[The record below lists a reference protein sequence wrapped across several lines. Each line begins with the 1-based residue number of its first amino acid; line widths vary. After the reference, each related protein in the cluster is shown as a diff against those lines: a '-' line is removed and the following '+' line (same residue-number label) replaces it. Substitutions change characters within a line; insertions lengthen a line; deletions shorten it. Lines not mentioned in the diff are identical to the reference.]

1 MKKKNSVRNAK
12 RRGDGARP
20 LRETRE
26 GRFGAPDPSPLR
38 VCKSG
43 GFDRYIERMPGAS
56 VSVRSTEFRW
66 YSEGSLSP

>member
-20 LRETRE
+20 LRETRK
-26 GRFGAPDPSPLR
+26 GRL
-38 VCKSG
+38 CKSG
-43 GFDRYIERMPGAS
+43 GFDRYIEWMLIAS